1 MKEPNLYE
9 MYEQNPGKWMVDV
22 PNASNPLS
30 IEVDIENYKEAC
42 YWLLERQKIWRNKE
56 TLKLPRPWTDDP
68 ILDKWKFINIHR
80 KLDAGTKY
88 ILEYF
93 NTNPDPLSRFA
104 NILRYRLFNN
114 RFSHAATGGFL
125 PYEDFNYDVWYKAM
139 RDRWA
144 SGERVLC
151 QAHNTCTYSGF
162 PGSDKVER
170 VCLVAKDAIR
180 KAPEVLSQI
189 EGGLQ
194 LGLEI
199 RDVFNLVKD
208 IRGFGP
214 FLAYEVILDLSYVYP
229 EISCMDWANTGPGA
243 SRGLSYIF
251 KGYQAKSEM
260 DLLKVLRKNL
270 RLGYKQLGYQDQ
282 EIDDIMYLLLLGADT
297 PGRLD
302 LRVPESM
309 MCEVQKYF
317 KLKQGT
323 GRSFGGHY
331 KQGLS

>member
-1 MKEPNLYE
+1 MNKPNLYE
-9 MYEQNPGKWMVDV
+9 MYEQIPGKWVV
-22 PNASNPLS
+22 ELPNASNSLS
-30 IEVDIENYKEAC
+30 INVNIDNYAEAC
-42 YWLLERQKIWRNKE
+42 YWLLERHKIWRSKE
-56 TLKLPRPWTDDP
+56 TLKLPRPWTEDP

-88 ILEYF
+88 ILNYLD
-93 NTNPDPLSRFA
+93 TNPDSLSRFA

-114 RFSHAATGGFL
+114 RFSHEATGGFKT
-125 PYEDFNYDVWYKAM
+125 YDEFNYDEWYRSL

-144 SGERVLC
+144 TGERVLC

-189 EGGLQ
+189 EGGLK

-199 RDVFNLVKD
+199 QDVFNLVKS
-208 IRGFGP
+208 IRGYGP
-214 FLAYEVILDLSYVYP
+214 FLAYEVVLDLSYVYP
-229 EISCMDWANTGPGA
+229 EISCMEWANVGPGA
-243 SRGLSYIF
+243 SRGLAYIF
-251 KGYQAKSEM
+251 EGHQTKHEM

-270 RLGYKQLGYQDQ
+270 RLGYKVLGYSDQ
-282 EIDDIMYLLLLGADT
+282 EIDDIIDFLVIGADT
-297 PGRLD
+297 TGLLD

-309 MCEVQKYF
+309 MCEYQKYK
-317 KLKQGT
+317 KLKTGT
-323 GRSFGGHY
+323 GRSFGGTY
-331 KQGLS
+331 KGII